1 MSLIINSVNI
11 LQVPTL
17 MANLATNPLP
27 PPPPMPPVNLSEL
40 ADDELRLLES
50 NERAGLEGFPFFY
63 FILCLTSYSARIRH
77 LQEIRTLM
85 DAAAF
90 KMDQFMSATIPPV
103 STTTEETTPTESTE
117 STPVETPREE
127 PQIETIVPP
136 VQEVTPPTPVETV
149 ETIDNAQINPFE
161 RLTTEEANKVKG
173 KIFLKPKGCAAN
185 PDDENCQKNYP
196 N

>member
-1 MSLIINSVNI
+1 
-11 LQVPTL
+11 
-17 MANLATNPLP
+17 
-27 PPPPMPPVNLSEL
+27 
-40 ADDELRLLES
+40 
-50 NERAGLEGFPFFY
+50 
-63 FILCLTSYSARIRH
+63 
-77 LQEIRTLM
+77 M

-173 KIFLKPKGCAAN
+173 NFFLNYLKISLFLY
-185 PDDENCQKNYP
+185 KNLLKII
-196 N
+196 

>member
-1 MSLIINSVNI
+1 
-11 LQVPTL
+11 

-40 ADDELRLLES
+40 TDDELRLLES
-50 NERAGLEGFPFFY
+50 NERAGLEGFIIFFTVIQSN
-63 FILCLTSYSARIRH
+63 FFTKARIRH
-77 LQEIRTLM
+77 LQEIRPLM

-103 STTTEETTPTESTE
+103 STTTEETTSTESTE
-117 STPVETPREE
+117 STRVETPREE
-127 PQIETIVPP
+127 PQIETIVTP
-136 VQEVTPPTPVETV
+136 VQEVTPPTSVETV

-173 KIFLKPKGCAAN
+173 NFFKIRHRLITNLLFFK
-185 PDDENCQKNYP
+185 
-196 N
+196 